1 MGMWHGKSRRL
12 PTGARRKKFRKKR
25 KYEMGRDPAET
36 IIGPEK
42 RKIVRTRGGNIK
54 IKLLSAEYANVT
66 DSSTGVT
73 KKVKILDALENPA
86 NIDYSR
92 RRVITR
98 GAIIKTEL
106 GIAKVT
112 SRPGQN
118 GVVNAILIKEKKK

>member
-1 MGMWHGKSRRL
+1 MVIWHGKSRRL

-36 IIGPEK
+36 VLGPDK
-42 RKIVRTRGGNIK
+42 RKIVRIRGGNFK
-54 IKLLSAEYANVT
+54 IKLLSTEFANVT
-66 DSSTGVT
+66 DPSTKIT
-73 KKVKILDALENPA
+73 KKVKITGVLENPA

-92 RRVITR
+92 RGVITR

-106 GIAKVT
+106 GLARVT

-118 GVVNAILIKEKKK
+118 GTVNAILIEGRK